1 MSFWLVQNQITLS
14 FINLDTSI
22 PYVRFEKFILLRF
35 LKVKMKTNTIII
47 DKLKIN
53 QQFTVS
59 DRENKTFIIFL
70 IENKVQNGDVKIII
84 NGEKANVQILGIIIG
99 SGKQKIE
106 LYTLQDHIKPESVS
120 DLFIKSV
127 LFEEAKFYYKG
138 LIKIEKDAQKSNA
151 YQKNQNLL
159 LSSKAWA
166 DSRPY
171 LEILANDVRCT
182 HGATIGQIDKNQ
194 LYYLQTR
201 GLDQQAA
208 THLIVE
214 GFYQEV
220 LDRIPDEKIR
230 KNLEEK
236 INKKIRDLLSR
247 GTN

>member
-1 MSFWLVQNQITLS
+1 MDNNSVIV
-14 FINLDTSI
+14 IDNLQKDQ
-22 PYVRFEKFILLRF
+22 KFMVGR
-35 LKVKMKTNTIII
+35 NG
-47 DKLKIN
+47 
-53 QQFTVS
+53 
-59 DRENKTFIIFL
+59 NKTFVIFL
-70 IENKVQNGDVKIII
+70 TGDSVQNGDVKIII
-84 NGEKANVQILGIIIG
+84 EGEKAYVQILGLIIG
-99 SGKQKIE
+99 EGKQKID
-106 LYTLQDHIKPESVS
+106 LFTLQDHKKPGSIS

-127 LFEEAKFYYKG
+127 LFDEAKFYYKG

-182 HGATIGQIDKNQ
+182 HGATVGQIDKNQ

-201 GLDQQAA
+201 GLDNKSA

-220 LDRIPDEKIR
+220 LDRIPDDKVR
-230 KNLEEK
+230 EEIK
-236 INKKIRDLLSR
+236 GKLDKKLSQLISHVIS
-247 GTN
+247 N

>member
-1 MSFWLVQNQITLS
+1 MCLS
-14 FINLDTSI
+14 RGKRGTI
-22 PYVRFEKFILLRF
+22 FEKFILLRK
-35 LKVKMKTNTIII
+35 LIYKMNNIII
-47 DKLKIN
+47 IN
-53 QQFTVS
+53 HLQKDQKFTVGNN
-59 DRENKTFIIFL
+59 ENKTFVIFL
-70 IENKVQNGDVKIII
+70 ISDDIQNGDVKIII
-84 NGEKANVQILGIIIG
+84 EGEKANVQILGIIIG
-99 SGKQKIE
+99 CGKQKVD
-106 LYTLQDHIKPESVS
+106 LYTLQDHKKPESVS

-127 LFEEAKFYYKG
+127 LFDEAKFNYKG

-201 GLDQQAA
+201 GLDTQSA

-220 LDRIPDEKIR
+220 LDRIPDDKIR
-230 KNLEEK
+230 EELKEKLDRK
-236 INKKIRDLLSR
+236 IIGLLKH
-247 GTN
+247 

>member
-1 MSFWLVQNQITLS
+1 MDNNSVIV
-14 FINLDTSI
+14 IDNLQKDQ
-22 PYVRFEKFILLRF
+22 K
-35 LKVKMKTNTIII
+35 
-47 DKLKIN
+47 
-53 QQFTVS
+53 FTVGNN
-59 DRENKTFIIFL
+59 ENKTFVIFL
-70 IENKVQNGDVKIII
+70 TGEGVQNGDVKIII
-84 NGEKANVQILGIIIG
+84 EGEKAHAQILGIIVG
-99 SGKQKIE
+99 FGKQKIE

-127 LFEEAKFYYKG
+127 LFDEAKFYYKG

-159 LSSKAWA
+159 LSKNASA

-201 GLDQQAA
+201 GLSNQAA

-220 LDRIPDEKIR
+220 LERIPDDKIR
-230 KNLEEK
+230 KELAEK
-236 INKKIRDLLSR
+236 INKKIKFLLSK